1 MSNQNL
7 SVPEKL
13 AHYFLDVRKVFK
25 IRGNNVYIGNK
36 SYGSKKFKESN
47 ETNKH
52 AEGAGVPE
60 FMDLTAPERKI
71 ILDKALNIAED
82 ILHQEALD
90 SAEEE
95 EAEWDLG
102 IVEIPW
108 RDYRPIQDL
117 ESKDI
122 MMIDKTKQ
130 IVSYNY
136 DVWLSTVDE
145 ELKWKY
151 IKDIPKVVL
160 QYDPYD
166 ISSFTTVPY
175 ASGSATRVNLYN
187 APEWRKLEDPKKPCP
202 ARFKKFF
209 QHLFPALED
218 RIHVID
224 WMKIAMLDRCES
236 YLVLNGAKGI
246 GKNLF
251 TDICGALVGPEH
263 YSLAPASLLSGTF
276 NSVLDKNR
284 LILLDELKVDKAAHT
299 KLKRYINEDQSIEK
313 KGFDA
318 DKSTKTY
325 NSFIVAN
332 NDLVDMHI
340 ETDDRRFSVPDL
352 TDVLLHNAFD
362 QEFID
367 ALVADIK
374 DPEVIREFGYF
385 VYNFDSDTGH
395 TPFSVRKG
403 KRFWELAYT
412 SLYEWQKFIVDKILS
427 KEDESYMVTMLARQF
442 NDETSYSSRFPRN
455 MDKIKDF
462 IASYLHMGTDRIGHM
477 SRVDGIWYIIPDAEF
492 APEQND
498 DTMDHDDI
506 EGLL

>member
-145 ELKWKY
+145 EL
-151 IKDIPKVVL
+151 P
-160 QYDPYD
+160 
-166 ISSFTTVPY
+166 
-175 ASGSATRVNLYN
+175 
-187 APEWRKLEDPKKPCP
+187 
-202 ARFKKFF
+202 
-209 QHLFPALED
+209 
-218 RIHVID
+218 D
-224 WMKIAMLDRCES
+224 W
-236 YLVLNGAKGI
+236 N
-246 GKNLF
+246 
-251 TDICGALVGPEH
+251 
-263 YSLAPASLLSGTF
+263 
-276 NSVLDKNR
+276 
-284 LILLDELKVDKAAHT
+284 
-299 KLKRYINEDQSIEK
+299 
-313 KGFDA
+313 
-318 DKSTKTY
+318 
-325 NSFIVAN
+325 
-332 NDLVDMHI
+332 
-340 ETDDRRFSVPDL
+340 
-352 TDVLLHNAFD
+352 
-362 QEFID
+362 
-367 ALVADIK
+367 
-374 DPEVIREFGYF
+374 
-385 VYNFDSDTGH
+385 
-395 TPFSVRKG
+395 
-403 KRFWELAYT
+403 
-412 SLYEWQKFIVDKILS
+412 
-427 KEDESYMVTMLARQF
+427 
-442 NDETSYSSRFPRN
+442 
-455 MDKIKDF
+455 
-462 IASYLHMGTDRIGHM
+462 
-477 SRVDGIWYIIPDAEF
+477 
-492 APEQND
+492 
-498 DTMDHDDI
+498 
-506 EGLL
+506 